1 MVQGASF
8 GAELRR
14 RRVEAG
20 VSLGDL
26 AEKVRYSKGHL
37 SKVERRQKNASFDLA
52 RLCDRELD
60 AGGELSALVT
70 EKGISGAT
78 VTEAPTEWTMPW
90 VLRMS
95 VRHGN
100 DFVAYDESALGDPA
114 VRPGA
119 MSWRMAS
126 SPEFDGEARDALA
139 HFSSLFAECRNLGQS
154 FGPVVVTQILVTSMN
169 ALRGLAGSASRPGD
183 RDAALRLAAR
193 YAEYAGWMTQE
204 AADDTASLWWTDRAV
219 ALAKAGGDSEFAAY
233 TLVRRADVAL
243 YRMDGRGTVEYA
255 RTAEEQSHSLRI
267 RGLAAQRRAQGH
279 ALLGEDA
286 ACFRAL
292 DRAADLMTR
301 AARESADEPVA
312 PGADPVIGS
321 MHLAELADFVA
332 GWCLHDLGRT
342 EEAVNR
348 LEGGLDAIPVRAR
361 RARARYGARLALAL
375 AEAGELT
382 SACAIVEAVTS
393 SVSVVDSAT
402 IRADLQRLARRLNR
416 WPRDP
421 EARLAATRIAE
432 ALHTGDR

>member
-14 RRVEAG
+14 RRVAAG
-20 VSLGDL
+20 MSLGGL
-26 AEKVRYSKGHL
+26 AERVKYSKGYL
-37 SKVERRQKNASFDLA
+37 SKVERRQKNASPELA
-52 RLCDRELD
+52 RVCDHELG
-60 AGGELSALVT
+60 AGGELSALVAERGT
-70 EKGISGAT
+70 SAST
-78 VTEAPTEWTMPW
+78 DTEAPTEWTMPW

-95 VRHGN
+95 VHRGN
-100 DFVAYDESALGDPA
+100 DFVAYDESGLGDPA
-114 VRPGA
+114 VRPGM

-126 SPEFDGEARDALA
+126 SVELDGEARDALA

-169 ALRGLAGSASRPGD
+169 ALRGLAGSASRSDD
-183 RDAALRLAAR
+183 REATLRLAAR

-204 AADDTASLWWTDRAV
+204 AADDAASLWWTDRAL
-219 ALAKAGGDSEFAAY
+219 ALARAGGDTEFAAY

-243 YRMDGRGTVEYA
+243 YRMDGRSTVEYA
-255 RTAEEQSHSLRI
+255 RLAEEQARSLRI

-292 DRAADLMTR
+292 DRAAELMTR
-301 AARESADEPVA
+301 AARASADEPVA
-312 PGADPVIGS
+312 PGTEPVIGS

-342 EEAVNR
+342 TEAVDR

-375 AEAGELT
+375 ADAGDLK
-382 SACAIVEAVTS
+382 SACAIVDAVTS

-421 EARLAATRIAE
+421 EARLAATRISA
-432 ALHTGDR
+432 ALHVGDR